1 MSVLIVLAAAL
12 VALPNE
18 ARAAEN
24 PAVTTVSPTSGTVLG
39 GTTVTLLGS
48 NFLPGAVVFFGG
60 APATSVNVESATR
73 ITAVTPRSTVGA
85 ANVVVRN
92 PDGGAIQLNGA
103 FFFTSTTSD
112 LTVTGLS
119 TNAGP
124 TRGGTALT
132 VNGTGFSGSVVLFG
146 GVPAPGVNVLGPSAI
161 TLRTPPGVTGT
172 VNVTVLNGDGVSVTL
187 PNAFTYQPGGL
198 EVSSVTPGGGLTAG
212 GAPVRISGYAF
223 TPGMRVLFG
232 TAEARDV
239 TLVNSTL
246 ITATSPAAAAGTI
259 NVQVIRPDGANASLT
274 NGFTFR
280 ESAAA
285 AGFAVTGLS
294 VTSGAST
301 GGTRLDV
308 TGTGFTGGVTVYF
321 GTAPATVLSV
331 PGPSTITLT
340 TPPNVAGSVPV
351 TVVNADGSSA
361 TFANGFRYEGGNGVV
376 VTSVSPKTGAAGTV
390 IAVNGVAFVAGAM
403 VSVGGVPAS
412 NVWVVG
418 DSLAYATVPAG
429 SGVASVA
436 VTNPGGPSASLS
448 GAFTYE
454 GGSGAPVTPP
464 VTPTPSVPSSGTQSQ
479 LPVRG
484 FGLFVFAGGSNAQ
497 LTASVACTASTLA
510 FWATNAAGE
519 FDTYIPG
526 ASIAAVNAGWNA
538 RFPNGIPAST
548 PLIGRCQS

>member
-1 MSVLIVLAAAL
+1 
-12 VALPNE
+12 
-18 ARAAEN
+18 
-24 PAVTTVSPTSGTVLG
+24 
-39 GTTVTLLGS
+39 
-48 NFLPGAVVFFGG
+48 
-60 APATSVNVESATR
+60 
-73 ITAVTPRSTVGA
+73 
-85 ANVVVRN
+85 
-92 PDGGAIQLNGA
+92 
-103 FFFTSTTSD
+103 
-112 LTVTGLS
+112 
-119 TNAGP
+119 
-124 TRGGTALT
+124 
-132 VNGTGFSGSVVLFG
+132 
-146 GVPAPGVNVLGPSAI
+146 
-161 TLRTPPGVTGT
+161 
-172 VNVTVLNGDGVSVTL
+172 
-187 PNAFTYQPGGL
+187 
-198 EVSSVTPGGGLTAG
+198 
-212 GAPVRISGYAF
+212 
-223 TPGMRVLFG
+223 
-232 TAEARDV
+232 
-239 TLVNSTL
+239 
-246 ITATSPAAAAGTI
+246 
-259 NVQVIRPDGANASLT
+259 
-274 NGFTFR
+274 
-280 ESAAA
+280 
-285 AGFAVTGLS
+285 
-294 VTSGAST
+294 
-301 GGTRLDV
+301 
-308 TGTGFTGGVTVYF
+308 
-321 GTAPATVLSV
+321 
-331 PGPSTITLT
+331 
-340 TPPNVAGSVPV
+340 
-351 TVVNADGSSA
+351 VVNADGSSA